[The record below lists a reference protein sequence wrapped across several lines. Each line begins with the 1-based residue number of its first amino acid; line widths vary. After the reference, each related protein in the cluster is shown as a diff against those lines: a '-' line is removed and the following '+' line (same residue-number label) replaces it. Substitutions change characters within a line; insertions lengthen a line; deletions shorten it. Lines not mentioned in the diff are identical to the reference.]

1 MIVRIRILFK
11 KAEAPKGPLDLN
23 EAIREVIVLTRNEMD
38 FAAARVEVAWVEAA
52 ESKSPIPQPRKG
64 RKPKV
69 AAQ

>member
-1 MIVRIRILFK
+1 VIVRIRTLFK

-52 ESKSPIPQPRKG
+52 ESK
-64 RKPKV
+64 
-69 AAQ
+69 